1 MFSNSGL
8 GILPGIRMH
17 SPGAHLKGSSKEM
30 HPLNF
35 MLVFPLYVA
44 ARHKRGRVR
53 QTLQVLHM
61 QWELPARLNESSN
74 ARKQGRRLTLSSLLP
89 AVWLPTPPRS
99 VPLPPESGDH
109 PSADSPKA
117 VPAAAL
123 LNALRNIATAYT
135 LGRDGMET
143 ITG

>member
-1 MFSNSGL
+1 MQ
-8 GILPGIRMH
+8 
-17 SPGAHLKGSSKEM
+17 
-30 HPLNF
+30 
-35 MLVFPLYVA
+35 VFHV
-44 ARHKRGRVR
+44 
-53 QTLQVLHM
+53 
-61 QWELPARLNESSN
+61 QWELPAHLNASSN
-74 ARKQGRRLTLSSLLP
+74 ARKQGRRALSSLLP

-99 VPLPPESGDH
+99 APLPPESGDH